1 LVAGRSADA
10 IRPANSTRHTDATT
24 ISPSTDSGSRYGD
37 APDSPYRAATP
48 TMCQYDTHAAM
59 PAISAVAASRTAARA
74 RRWTGTRLISST
86 VTSSAT
92 GGHAAIVWLIGFG
105 CACSTFA
112 ATDAATPNA
121 RVARTAHRSRRRRRT
136 GWARW
141 VITGALLSVKINGVG
156 WGPVARP
163 PGWSADRDQVLHL
176 LADLHRAPPVPLG
189 QDLLVGLGDQDRL
202 LGAVHLPQRLVD
214 LVPGEGLVELDAQ
227 VGEGDPVAVAA
238 ALAGEDRLVG
248 GGDLGGDL
256 CLRHAYSIARYT
268 VTVKHA

>member
-1 LVAGRSADA
+1 MSA
-10 IRPANSTRHTDATT
+10 
-24 ISPSTDSGSRYGD
+24 SGSR
-37 APDSPYRAATP
+37 PTWCVVWPHRVTWSPG
-48 TMCQYDTHAAM
+48 
-59 PAISAVAASRTAARA
+59 RA
-74 RRWTGTRLISST
+74 RWVVIGCSPPAVRRPARPGRGGSRPPSRRRSGTDCR
-86 VTSSAT
+86 
-92 GGHAAIVWLIGFG
+92 
-105 CACSTFA
+105 
-112 ATDAATPNA
+112 
-121 RVARTAHRSRRRRRT
+121 RSRRWRRRHEPT
-136 GWARW
+136 WCRQRGAGAAARRTW
-141 VITGALLSVKINGVG
+141 WSSRAPIASRSTGVG

-256 CLRHAYSIARYT
+256 VLRHAYSIARYT

>member
-1 LVAGRSADA
+1 YQL
-10 IRPANSTRHTDATT
+10 
-24 ISPSTDSGSRYGD
+24 
-37 APDSPYRAATP
+37 
-48 TMCQYDTHAAM
+48 
-59 PAISAVAASRTAARA
+59 
-74 RRWTGTRLISST
+74 
-86 VTSSAT
+86 
-92 GGHAAIVWLIGFG
+92 
-105 CACSTFA
+105 
-112 ATDAATPNA
+112 
-121 RVARTAHRSRRRRRT
+121 
-136 GWARW
+136 
-141 VITGALLSVKINGVG
+141 KINGVG

-163 PGWSADRDQVLHL
+163 PGWSANRDQVLHL

-256 CLRHAYSIARYT
+256 VLHHASSIARYT
-268 VTVKHA
+268 VTVKHARKKSWSAATVPDLVDPLPMQPRHLHDLGHPHPGRQCPADQLVTLMRRRRIGSARPCAPASARSRPARSARPASAISLGMSLMPPAYSALADSVYPARQVVR